1 MAIEK
6 IRLPGTRL
14 VAEIEYDHNCE
25 APYGGDDAVVIVILH
40 GEYDD
45 PSKGACGTTP
55 QEVAAWCSEHEDE
68 WFSVPLWAYI
78 HGGIALAA
86 GQGNP
91 FSCPWDS
98 GQVGVVALK
107 RSKWGDARA
116 EGPEREAA
124 LLGYAKSVAE
134 EYGRWMNGECYGYTI
149 VDPRNACYDG
159 DSCWGFVGF
168 ERVEEE
174 AKDAL
179 ERAARALKEEE
190 EDEATARSLE
200 DSRPDLMGE
209 V

>member
-14 VAEIEYDHNCE
+14 VAEIDYDHDCE
-25 APYGGDDAVVIVILH
+25 APYAEDDAVIIVILH
-40 GEYDD
+40 REYND

-55 QEVAAWCSEHEDE
+55 QEVAAWCSGHEEE

-78 HGGIALAA
+78 HSGIALSA

-91 FSCPWDS
+91 FNCQWDS
-98 GQVGVVALK
+98 GQVGIVALK
-107 RSKWGDARA
+107 RSEWASPRGAP
-116 EGPEREAA
+116 PEQEAD
-124 LLGYAKSVAE
+124 LLGYAKGVAE
-134 EYGRWMNGECYGYTI
+134 GHGRWLNGECYGYTI

-168 ERVEEE
+168 EYVKEE

-179 ERAARALKEEE
+179 ERAARALKEE